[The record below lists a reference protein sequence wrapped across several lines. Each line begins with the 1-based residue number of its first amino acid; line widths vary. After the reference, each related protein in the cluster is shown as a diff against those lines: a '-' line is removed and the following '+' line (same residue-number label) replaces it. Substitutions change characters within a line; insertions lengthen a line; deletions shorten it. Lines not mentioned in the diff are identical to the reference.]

1 MFVCYNRKKNNRR
14 RKNGMFQILVVED
27 NVHSRRLFEVILTQS
42 GFTVHGAPDC
52 AEARRVLLH
61 THIDL
66 IVLDVMLPGESG
78 IEFTRALRA
87 EGDMTP
93 VLMITAKDSPEDIHA
108 GFLAGTDD
116 YMVKPV
122 NETEMVLRIQ
132 ALLRRAKIAAE
143 RRLVVGGTELVYD
156 SFSVTE
162 NGKTTVLPKKE
173 FQILFKF
180 LSFPNKTFTRRQLM
194 NEFWDADSE
203 SEERTVDVHIN
214 RLRERFRDNP
224 DFRILT
230 VRGLGYKAVRR

>member
-1 MFVCYNRKKNNRR
+1 
-14 RKNGMFQILVVED
+14 MFQILVVED
-27 NVHSRRLFEVILTQS
+27 NANSRRLFEVILTQN
-42 GFTVHGAPDC
+42 GFTVHPASDC
-52 AEARRVLLH
+52 AGARRVLRG

-66 IVLDVMLPGESG
+66 ILLDVMLPGESG
-78 IEFTRALRA
+78 LDFTRALRE

-93 VLMITAKDSPEDIHA
+93 ILMITAKDAPQDIQA

-122 NETEMVLRIQ
+122 NETEMILRIQ
-132 ALLRRAKIAAE
+132 ALLRRAKIVAE
-143 RRLVVGGTELVYD
+143 RRLLVGGTELVYD

-173 FQILFKF
+173 FQLLFKF

>member
-1 MFVCYNRKKNNRR
+1 
-14 RKNGMFQILVVED
+14 MFQILVVED
-27 NVHSRRLFEVILTQS
+27 NANSRRLFEVILTQN
-42 GFTVHGAPDC
+42 GFTPLLAPDC
-52 AEARRVLLH
+52 ERAKQILER
-61 THIDL
+61 THVDL
-66 IVLDVMLPGESG
+66 ILLDVMLPGMSG
-78 IEFTRALRA
+78 IEFTRQLRA
-87 EGDMTP
+87 EGESIP
-93 VLMITAKDSPEDIHA
+93 ILMITAKDAPQDIHA

-132 ALLRRAKIAAE
+132 ALLRRARIAAE
-143 RRLVVGGTELVYD
+143 RRLTIGSTELIYD
-156 SFSVTE
+156 SFSVTG
-162 NGKTTVLPKKE
+162 NGQTVVLPKKE
-173 FQILFKF
+173 FQLLFKF

-224 DFRILT
+224 DFQIIT